1 MYLKHFSLALITR
14 FKIKYHP
21 EECEKRNRE
30 VKKALQHRC
39 NVYMELMDSGR
50 IEETWVD
57 FEKSDELV
65 KLLDAGKRESLG
77 LRKIMIGFLCKHV
90 KHCHRLKNI
99 IIILE
104 S

>member
-77 LRKIMIGFLCKHV
+77 LRKIMIWFLCKHV
-90 KHCHRLKNI
+90 KHCHRLKNV

>member
-21 EECEKRNRE
+21 EECKKRNRE

-77 LRKIMIGFLCKHV
+77 LRNLWYDFFVNMW
-90 KHCHRLKNI
+90 NI
-99 IIILE
+99 AIDWRI
-104 S
+104 